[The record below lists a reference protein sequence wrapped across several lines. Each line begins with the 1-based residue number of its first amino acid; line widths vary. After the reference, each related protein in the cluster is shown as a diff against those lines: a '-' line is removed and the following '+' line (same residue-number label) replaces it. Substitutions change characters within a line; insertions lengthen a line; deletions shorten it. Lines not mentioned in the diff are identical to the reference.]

1 MEEIGKALI
10 DGWSAEAPLGEPR
23 SRSLHIQK
31 QLAVSSLLSGE
42 LAVQQFREGGVAD
55 LEGEKKTTVTRI
67 FNESDEGQLFQ
78 RIRAQQLDFRK
89 QNALYQHDRLAAV
102 TDDFA
107 EEHVASVLQIAN
119 NARGVIN
126 DGHIRRAG
134 RRVLSDDAGRRIIC
148 LKLRELV
155 RAKTREQLIF

>member
-1 MEEIGKALI
+1 LRTA
-10 DGWSAEAPLGEPR
+10 
-23 SRSLHIQK
+23 
-31 QLAVSSLLSGE
+31 AVSSLLLGE
-42 LAVQQFREGGVAD
+42 LAVRQFREGGVAD

-67 FNESDEGQLFQ
+67 FKESDEGQLFQ

-89 QNALYQHDRLAAV
+89 QHALYQHDRLAAV

-126 DGHIRRAG
+126 DGTSGGLAG
-134 RRVLSDDAGRRIIC
+134 VFYRTT
-148 LKLRELV
+148 LV
-155 RAKTREQLIF
+155 GG

>member
-89 QNALYQHDRLAAV
+89 QHALYQHDRLAAV

-119 NARGVIN
+119 NARDLIN

-134 RRVLSDDAGRRIIC
+134 RVFYRTT
-148 LKLRELV
+148 LV
-155 RAKTREQLIF
+155 GG

>member
-31 QLAVSSLLSGE
+31 QLAVSSLLLGE
-42 LAVQQFREGGVAD
+42 LAVRQFPEGGVAD

-89 QNALYQHDRLAAV
+89 QHALYQHDRLAAV

-126 DGHIRRAG
+126 DGTSGGLAG
-134 RRVLSDDAGRRIIC
+134 VFYRTT
-148 LKLRELV
+148 LV
-155 RAKTREQLIF
+155 GG

>member
-1 MEEIGKALI
+1 MTVNIGQ
-10 DGWSAEAPLGEPR
+10 GGCFSAPQQRKKCPFGGRRERPSERLRTA
-23 SRSLHIQK
+23 
-31 QLAVSSLLSGE
+31 AVSSLLLGE
-42 LAVQQFREGGVAD
+42 LAVRQFREGGVAD

-67 FNESDEGQLFQ
+67 FKESDEGQLFQ

-89 QNALYQHDRLAAV
+89 QHALYQHDRLAAV

-126 DGHIRRAG
+126 DGTSGGLAG
-134 RRVLSDDAGRRIIC
+134 VFYRTT
-148 LKLRELV
+148 LV
-155 RAKTREQLIF
+155 GG

>member
-31 QLAVSSLLSGE
+31 QLAVSSLFLGE
-42 LAVQQFREGGVAD
+42 LAVRQFGEGGVAD

-126 DGHIRRAG
+126 DGTSGGLAG
-134 RRVLSDDAGRRIIC
+134 VFYRTT
-148 LKLRELV
+148 LV
-155 RAKTREQLIF
+155 GG

>member
-1 MEEIGKALI
+1 MAGAPKHRWANHGPGRCIYRSNSRLVRCF
-10 DGWSAEAPLGEPR
+10 SA
-23 SRSLHIQK
+23 SYD
-31 QLAVSSLLSGE
+31 
-42 LAVQQFREGGVAD
+42 QFREGGVAD

-89 QNALYQHDRLAAV
+89 QHALYQHDRLAAV

>member
-1 MEEIGKALI
+1 MVLADKVKQ
-10 DGWSAEAPLGEPR
+10 AEALRGR
-23 SRSLHIQK
+23 RHGAFKINLHIQK

-89 QNALYQHDRLAAV
+89 QHALYQHDRLAAV

-126 DGHIRRAG
+126 DGTSGGLAG
-134 RRVLSDDAGRRIIC
+134 VFYRTT
-148 LKLRELV
+148 LV
-155 RAKTREQLIF
+155 GG